1 MDYGAI
7 SYSERVNR
15 TGSAEDKL
23 PLSTKLHP
31 SEMLAEVIEK
41 TRKDFTFSLIRERVG
56 ALSSQKARNDI
67 TLTFGATYDGTRVQD
82 FFALLF

>member
-41 TRKDFTFSLIRERVG
+41 
-56 ALSSQKARNDI
+56 N
-67 TLTFGATYDGTRVQD
+67 
-82 FFALLF
+82 

>member
-1 MDYGAI
+1 
-7 SYSERVNR
+7 
-15 TGSAEDKL
+15 
-23 PLSTKLHP
+23 
-31 SEMLAEVIEK
+31 MLAEVIEK

-67 TLTFGATYDGTRVQD
+67 TLTFGAAYDGTRVQD